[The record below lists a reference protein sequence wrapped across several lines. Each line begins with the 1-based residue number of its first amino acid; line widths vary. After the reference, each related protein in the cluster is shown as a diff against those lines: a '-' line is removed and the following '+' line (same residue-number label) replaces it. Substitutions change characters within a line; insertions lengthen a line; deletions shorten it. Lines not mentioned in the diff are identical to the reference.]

1 VEFYQCL
8 LKKIAGNSF
17 CFLSLVLFT
26 EDMGFRRNVIVI
38 FQSTAY
44 VDPRGSISSPSQ
56 ERFVIN
62 VRVDMIGDTLARPS
76 LSRQKLVKA

>member
-1 VEFYQCL
+1 MEFYRWF
-8 LKKIAGNSF
+8 LKKFACNSF

-26 EDMGFRRNVIVI
+26 EDTGFRRNVII
-38 FQSTAY
+38 KFQPTAD
-44 VDPRGSISSPSQ
+44 VDPRGSISFSSQ

-76 LSRQKLVKA
+76 VSQQKLVKA